1 MDTTRCG
8 YLIRIQCLQN
18 LQSKE
23 ECIYKV
29 LAVNSCSG
37 GSSSI
42 KYKIEPNSCCEKDHK
57 LMQYKKFYL
66 KISKIQFKRSQFY
79 SNLRRFNSVTI
90 HRRIMALISGSMK
103 ISTLLLKIQID
114 LIKCFVEYQQTLCV
128 RVSEKSNTQYAFSDT
143 NAVQFCS
150 VVFSISK

>member
-1 MDTTRCG
+1 MQALILEIDKNMYKSVYKITQEPWTQQGAR

-42 KYKIEPNSCCEKDHK
+42 KYKIEPNSSCEKDHK

-66 KISKIQFKRSQFY
+66 KISKI
-79 SNLRRFNSVTI
+79 
-90 HRRIMALISGSMK
+90 
-103 ISTLLLKIQID
+103 
-114 LIKCFVEYQQTLCV
+114 
-128 RVSEKSNTQYAFSDT
+128 
-143 NAVQFCS
+143 
-150 VVFSISK
+150 